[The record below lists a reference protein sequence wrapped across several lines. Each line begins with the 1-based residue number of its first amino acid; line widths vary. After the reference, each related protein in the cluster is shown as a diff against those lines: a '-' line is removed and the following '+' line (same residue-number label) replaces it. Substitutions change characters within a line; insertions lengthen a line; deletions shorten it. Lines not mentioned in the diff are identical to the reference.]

1 MRQLFLYPHI
11 GLKCKDAGWFKIT
24 NGAVDFGYTGLV
36 YDEKVGWWY
45 VENGAIN
52 FNYNGLKY
60 NEYNWWKITCGA
72 IDFTYTAF
80 LIMVIRIIQ

>member
-1 MRQLFLYPHI
+1 MRQLFLYPYI
-11 GLKCKDAGWFKIT
+11 GLKCKDA
-24 NGAVDFGYTGLV
+24 
-36 YDEKVGWWY
+36 GWWY

-60 NEYNWWKITCGA
+60 NEYNWWKITCGD

>member
-1 MRQLFLYPHI
+1 M
-11 GLKCKDAGWFKIT
+11 
-24 NGAVDFGYTGLV
+24 
-36 YDEKVGWWY
+36 
-45 VENGAIN
+45 ENGAIN